1 MIGHNTV
8 FLISGTRRRD
18 TMLCRIISAPSAAMR
33 VGCFFERLGH
43 PLALS
48 GERDNQ
54 DNPRVGME

>member
-1 MIGHNTV
+1 MIGSNIL
-8 FLISGTRRRD
+8 FLISGIRRR
-18 TMLCRIISAPSAAMR
+18 TPMLDRIISAPSAAMR